1 MKLENGMIVK
11 FKNRIEPNIIFESD
25 SANLRYGKLIDE
37 IEGEI
42 ATIHSRHA
50 NLETGNIDYEVE
62 EYIGHKFPLSYFECI
77 IPSIPIEAP
86 KEHLVESC
94 VVKLRSG
101 VKLLYSNS
109 IFYKDCEIY
118 MVLNCLGDDLTPSST
133 LMGLSNQNDIMII
146 YKDHECEEVLWE
158 RKECKNK
165 YGNIKKVQQL
175 NYLGIRVYD
184 ENGERRSI
192 LEILE
197 ETKDI
202 WGSLTDSQK
211 ECVTDMF
218 LS

>member
-1 MKLENGMIVK
+1 MKLENGIKVK

-25 SANLRYGKLIDE
+25 SANLRYGKLIND

-42 ATIHSRHA
+42 VTIHSSDI

-77 IPSIPIEAP
+77 IPSIPIEVP
-86 KEHLVESC
+86 KEYLVESC

-118 MVLNCLGDDLTPSST
+118 MTLNCIGDDLTPSST
-133 LMGLSNQNDIMII
+133 LMGLSNQNDIMTI
-146 YKDHECEEVLWE
+146 YKDHKCEEVLWE

-175 NYLGIRVYD
+175 DLLGIRVNN
-184 ENGERRSI
+184 EVGERRNL

-197 ETKDI
+197 EIKNV
-202 WGSLTDSQK
+202 WNSLTDSQK
-211 ECVTDMF
+211 ECITGM
-218 LS
+218 LLN